1 MAEAGRVPFDSH
13 AEFRITGDE
22 RSADRADVLRRVARV
37 SRMRR
42 APFWPARPR
51 DIDLSPSAKRPKTE
65 AADRLEVLS
74 IAGDDSESM
83 LDRRCGDQ
91 CIGKPDSELTGNAST
106 TLGDCTIHGK
116 LAKWGKKP
124 NGEVGGRVAGNE
136 LGSRDH

>member
-1 MAEAGRVPFDSH
+1 MRSLPGWVRNPGGETMATA
-13 AEFRITGDE
+13 A
-22 RSADRADVLRRVARV
+22 LRFVTICVGLWNV
-37 SRMRR
+37 S
-42 APFWPARPR
+42 
-51 DIDLSPSAKRPKTE
+51 
-65 AADRLEVLS
+65 VS
-74 IAGDDSESM
+74 IAS
-83 LDRRCGDQ
+83 RHDQ